1 MGWFLCIC
9 FVILIVCVIIQTYY
23 FTKTSKQIFKYKEFN
38 CKPFIA
44 LYDKNDTFVFIDQIV
59 SIGLINGS
67 EVDYLEV
74 FEENIEEDKFYIKI
88 LVNYSTYLEKYDTKD
103 EAVDRINELLDFID
117 TYYR

>member
-1 MGWFLCIC
+1 MGWFLSIC

-23 FTKTSKQIFKYKEFN
+23 FTKTSKQLIEYKEDTS
-38 CKPFIA
+38 A
-44 LYDKNDTFVFIDQIV
+44 LVIQLHDKNDTFVFIDQMV

-88 LVNYSTYLEKYDTKD
+88 LVNYSTYLEEYDTKD
-103 EAVDRINELLDFID
+103 EAVDRINELLEFVD